1 MQNVH
6 FSTIEIGQKI
16 ISVTINFL
24 SRYVFYQLI
33 RYHEQLYIELYRNS
47 SYSLFSSNQTCSG
60 LESRPT
66 TC

>member
-16 ISVTINFL
+16 ISVTIHFL

-33 RYHEQLYIELYRNS
+33 RYHEQLYIEL
-47 SYSLFSSNQTCSG
+47 
-60 LESRPT
+60 
-66 TC
+66 